1 MAETATKLDVKTE
14 KTAPPLAPATSATW
28 EWEPIES
35 LRRQVDRLF
44 EDFGQGRLWRPFGS
58 MFDTMLPWAEEAG
71 TKAPAVDLVEKEN
84 AYEIIAEMPGMEP
97 GNVEVTISNG
107 VLTLKGEK
115 KEEKEE
121 KRKNYFMSERRFGS
135 FRRSFQLPDG
145 IDEEKIGAEFKNG
158 VLTVMLPKAPEAVKP
173 EKKISNAAT

>member
-1 MAETATKLDVKTE
+1 MAEAATKLTVKNE
-14 KTAPPLAPATSATW
+14 QKAPPLAPATW
-28 EWEPIES
+28 EWEPMES

-58 MFDTMLPWAEEAG
+58 MFGTGFPWTEEVG
-71 TKAPAVDLVEKEN
+71 TKAPAVDLVEKET
-84 AYEIIAEMPGMEP
+84 AYEITAEMPGMEP
-97 GNVEVTISNG
+97 GDIDVTLSNG
-107 VLTLKGEK
+107 VLILKGEK

-121 KRKNYFMSERRFGS
+121 KGKNYYMSERRYGS

-158 VLTVMLPKAPEAVKP
+158 VLTVTLPKAPEAVKP
-173 EKKISNAAT
+173 EKKISIATT

>member
-1 MAETATKLDVKTE
+1 MAEAATKLDVKTE
-14 KTAPPLAPATSATW
+14 KKAPPLVPATA
-28 EWEPIES
+28 EWEPLES

-58 MFDTMLPWAEEAG
+58 MFDAVLPWAEEAG
-71 TKAPAVDLVEKEN
+71 TKAPAVDLVEKEK
-84 AYEIIAEMPGMEP
+84 AYEITAEMPGMEP

-121 KRKNYFMSERRFGS
+121 KGKNYYMSERRYGS

-145 IDEEKIGAEFKNG
+145 VDEEKIGAEFKNG
-158 VLTVMLPKAPEAVKP
+158 VLTVTLPKAPEAVKP
-173 EKKISNAAT
+173 EKKISIATT